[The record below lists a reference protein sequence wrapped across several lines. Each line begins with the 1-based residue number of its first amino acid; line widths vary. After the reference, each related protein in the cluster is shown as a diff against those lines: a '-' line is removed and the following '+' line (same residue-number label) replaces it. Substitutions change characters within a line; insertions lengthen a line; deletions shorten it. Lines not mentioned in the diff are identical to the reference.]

1 MLITG
6 NPDINICFE
15 YQEGETIFSISTNEI
30 KETLN
35 DIPLSHPKVMLL
47 VKEMIKE
54 NIRPYPF

>member
-15 YQEGETIFSISTNEI
+15 YQAVKTVFSISTSEI
-30 KETLN
+30 KEIL
-35 DIPLSHPKVMLL
+35 DGIPLSYPKVMLL

-54 NIRPYPF
+54 NIMP